1 MDLDVEEAQYFI
13 DVTGARALSGYG
25 TGGYGKQHSFR

>member
-13 DVTGARALSGYG
+13 DVTGHALF
-25 TGGYGKQHSFR
+25 QVMELQWIR